1 MRIKKSLAEYTADA
15 LGEQIVVQKKYKTGD
30 QLPNEIE
37 LAREFGVS
45 RATLREAIRVLA
57 VQGLLTVERG
67 RGTFVNSEVK
77 NYKDVQF
84 GDIGSLRMKLIDL
97 FELRRIFE
105 TEAVR
110 MACERGTEE
119 EIRDILDAGARVA
132 ACINRRVDRTV
143 EDQRF
148 HHAIAIASH
157 NEFMVHL
164 VPMVYRAVSETL
176 LRFGTDEILARGTLN
191 DHALI
196 MEGLERRDPELARNA
211 MYIHMA
217 HAIVS
222 LRAANVGE
230 EIV

>member
-37 LAREFGVS
+37 LAREFSVS
-45 RATLREAIRVLA
+45 RATLREAIRILA

-67 RGTFVNSEVK
+67 RGTFVNGEVK

-110 MACERGTEE
+110 MACERGTDE
-119 EIRDILDAGARVA
+119 EIQEILEAGARVA
-132 ACINRRVDRTV
+132 GCINRRVDRTV
-143 EDQRF
+143 EDQKF
-148 HHAIAIASH
+148 HHAIAVASH

-164 VPMVYRAVSETL
+164 MPMVYRAVSETL
-176 LRFGTDEILARGTLN
+176 MRFGTDEILAQGTLN

-196 MEGLERRDPELARNA
+196 MEGRERRDAALAGSA

-217 HAIVS
+217 HAIIS
-222 LRAANVGE
+222 LKAANVDE
-230 EIV
+230 EVV

>member
-132 ACINRRVDRTV
+132 ACINRRVDRAV

-196 MEGLERRDPELARNA
+196 MEGLERRDSELARNA

-222 LRAANVGE
+222 LKAANVGE

>member
-1 MRIKKSLAEYTADA
+1 M
-15 LGEQIVVQKKYKTGD
+15 
-30 QLPNEIE
+30 
-37 LAREFGVS
+37 
-45 RATLREAIRVLA
+45 
-57 VQGLLTVERG
+57 
-67 RGTFVNSEVK
+67 
-77 NYKDVQF
+77 
-84 GDIGSLRMKLIDL
+84 
-97 FELRRIFE
+97 
-105 TEAVR
+105 
-110 MACERGTEE
+110 
-119 EIRDILDAGARVA
+119 
-132 ACINRRVDRTV
+132 

>member
-119 EIRDILDAGARVA
+119 EIRDILA

-196 MEGLERRDPELARNA
+196 MEGLERRDSELARNA

-222 LRAANVGE
+222 LKAANVGE

>member
-97 FELRRIFE
+97 FELPAHLR
-105 TEAVR
+105 
-110 MACERGTEE
+110 
-119 EIRDILDAGARVA
+119 
-132 ACINRRVDRTV
+132 NR
-143 EDQRF
+143 
-148 HHAIAIASH
+148 S
-157 NEFMVHL
+157 
-164 VPMVYRAVSETL
+164 
-176 LRFGTDEILARGTLN
+176 GTDG
-191 DHALI
+191 
-196 MEGLERRDPELARNA
+196 
-211 MYIHMA
+211 
-217 HAIVS
+217 
-222 LRAANVGE
+222 LRARHRGRNQRHSRRGRAGCRLHQPPG
-230 EIV
+230 

>member
-57 VQGLLTVERG
+57 VQGMLTVERG

-77 NYKDVQF
+77 NYRDVQF

-105 TEAVR
+105 TEAVK

-119 EIRDILDAGARVA
+119 EIAEILEAGKRVA
-132 ACINRRVDRTV
+132 ACITRRVDRTV

-148 HHAIAIASH
+148 HHAIAVASH
-157 NEFMVHL
+157 NEFMVNL
-164 VPMVYRAVSETL
+164 VPMIYRAVSETL
-176 LRFGTDEILARGTLN
+176 LRFGTDEILAGETLN
-191 DHALI
+191 DHGLI
-196 MEGLERRDPELARNA
+196 MEGIERRDPELARNA

-222 LRAANVGE
+222 LRAANVDGD
-230 EIV
+230 VV